1 MRGRDAV
8 RLVVVAACAGLTAA
22 AVAGSRAAAA
32 GVDVP
37 APAGVSTTS
46 VPGPPVPASFRS
58 VRTYRE
64 VAEPVRLRIP
74 AAGVDT
80 GLELLGRAADGSIE
94 VPADFGAAGWFAEGP
109 RPGEDGPAVVLG
121 HVDSRTG
128 PGVFVGLA
136 GLAPG
141 AEVLLDRGDG
151 TTVTFRTSRTE
162 RVTKA
167 EFPTELVYGATLEP
181 SLRLVTCGGSF
192 DRAAGSYRDNVI
204 VYADLV
210 R

>member
-1 MRGRDAV
+1 MRGRDAA
-8 RLVVVAACAGLTAA
+8 RVVAVAACAGLTAA
-22 AVAGSRAAAA
+22 TVAGSRAAAA

-46 VPGPPVPASFRS
+46 VPGPPAPASFRS

-74 AAGVDT
+74 VAGVDT

-136 GLAPG
+136 ELAPG

-181 SLRLVTCGGSF
+181 ALRLVTCGGSF